1 MRFFY
6 LFTFL
11 ISFQTVVGFDVNHY
25 AKSSVIHIGSFNRNT
40 IHKDQLLIE
49 MPFAKEIILNKEQKQ
64 QLQKRVVTKIQLVY
78 THYRTSENFNQVE
91 LNKKRLLELKKLVP
105 EVFDFPVWEY
115 ELISQTDG
123 NSRQECNNMFHGFV
137 ITFRPIPSAT
147 FDAEENDYLTQ
158 LINNL
163 IKKDSID
170 NDTTPKPFHI
180 KTRWDNGYVY
190 DTIYG
195 EQIKIDFYPPAPVT
209 PYLASLEKDST
220 VLNAFNKINQLPNF
234 VVVTDAT
241 GSMSPYTSQVA
252 LWVKHQINQPNVLG
266 CVFFNDGDRKTSDRK
281 LPLETGGIYV
291 SPSINHLE
299 VAKTLT
305 KCMQSGSGGGESKEN
320 DVEAMLLAL
329 KHYPQSQHIV
339 LIADNYEK
347 MRDIDFITQIKVPVH
362 VFLCGAK
369 TFVNTQYLDLARAT
383 KGKLYIGDLEVEN
396 LHLLQESDIVTIN
409 NRDYQLNGNKF
420 EYYYADIQIVR

>member
-6 LFTFL
+6 LFTLL
-11 ISFQTVVGFDVNHY
+11 ITFQYVFGFDVTNY
-25 AKSSVIHIGSFNRNT
+25 AKSSVTNINTFNRSA
-40 IHKDQLLIE
+40 IHKDQILIE

-64 QLQKRVVTKIQLVY
+64 QLKERVVIKIQLIY
-78 THYRTSENFNQVE
+78 TQYRTSEKFNQIE

-123 NSRQECNNMFHGFV
+123 NSREECSNMFHGFV
-137 ITFRPIPSAT
+137 ITFRPISSTT
-147 FDAEENDYLTQ
+147 FDAEENDYIAQ
-158 LINNL
+158 LVNNL

-195 EQIKIDFYPPAPVT
+195 KEVKIDFYPPAPVT
-209 PYLASLEKDST
+209 PYLASLDKDST
-220 VLNAFNKINQLPNF
+220 VLNAFNKINHLTNF

-241 GSMSPYTSQVA
+241 GSMSPYTSQVT
-252 LWVKHQINQPNVLG
+252 LWIKHQINKPNVLG
-266 CVFFNDGDRKTSDRK
+266 CVFFNDGDRKTADRK
-281 LPLETGGIYV
+281 LPLETGGIYA

-299 VAKTLT
+299 VGKTLT

-320 DVEAMLLAL
+320 DVEAILLAL
-329 KHYPQSQHIV
+329 KYYPQSKHIV

-347 MRDIDFITQIKVPVH
+347 MRDIDFINQIKVPVH
-362 VFLCGAK
+362 IFLCGAK

-383 KGKLYIGDLEVEN
+383 KGKLYIGNVEVEN
-396 LHLLQESDIVTIN
+396 LHLLQETEFITIN
-409 NRDYQLNGNKF
+409 NRDYQLRNNKF
-420 EYYYADIQIVR
+420 EYYYADKVLLR